1 MSRALDRLAEIAG
14 IEPSFTDYWGRET
27 IVSDETKRAL
37 LATMGFDAVDAGDSQ
52 PSPDAERS
60 SEERLQCYLPPAME
74 TGRIWVLATQLYG
87 LRSSRNWGIGDFED
101 LRALAQTAQ
110 RAGAGAIGV
119 NPLHALHPSNPRA
132 SSPYAP
138 SSRLFLNALYIDPT
152 AVPEFSAGDAP
163 AAAELEALRAAPL
176 VDYEHVAHVKWR
188 AFQRLHRSFRR
199 DHLELGTS
207 RGTAFVRFVAEQGEP
222 LQLLARYEAMAEHFR
237 ALDGLSGWLQWPA
250 EYRSPEST
258 AVAAFA
264 AERPDRVE
272 FFTYVQW
279 LAHEQLAAAAAAC
292 APMACGIYRD
302 LAVGVELNGA
312 DAWADQRTILG
323 GASLGAPPD
332 PLNAL
337 GQNWG
342 LPPMSPHAMRE
353 LDYEPFARLLRANML
368 HAGALRID
376 HVMALR
382 RCFWIPRG
390 ASPLEGAYVRYPLE
404 ELLAVVARESRRHR
418 CAVIGEDL
426 GTVPDGFRE
435 RLRDARILS
444 SRLVYFERDWQTGAF
459 HEPATYP
466 RSAASSVGTHDLPPL
481 GGWWTGDDLAVRGT
495 LALYPNEQAQREAG
509 EDRWAARF
517 ALIDALLA
525 AGAIDEGTA
534 DRLRE
539 DARHSG
545 SPDHLNE
552 LTAAVHR
559 FLAETR
565 SVAAVVQLEDVLSE
579 IDAVN
584 VPGTVNEHPNWCRKR
599 TVSVDDL
606 EGDGRLQLTGT
617 FFAEVPA

>member
-1 MSRALDRLAEIAG
+1 MSRALDRLAAIAG
-14 IEPSFTDYWGRET
+14 IEPSFVDYWGRET
-27 IVSDETKRAL
+27 VVSDETKRAL
-37 LATMGFDAVDAGDSQ
+37 LAAMGFDAGDAADLQ
-52 PSPDAERS
+52 PYAEAERPPQ
-60 SEERLQCYLPPAME
+60 ERLECYVPPAME
-74 TGRIWVLATQLYG
+74 TGRIWMLATQLYG
-87 LRSSRNWGIGDFED
+87 LRSQSNWGIGDFQD
-101 LRALAQTAQ
+101 LRALAPIAH
-110 RAGAGAIGV
+110 RAGAGGIGV

-152 AVPEFSAGDAP
+152 AIPEFSAGDAP
-163 AAAELEALRAAPL
+163 SATELDALRAEPL
-176 VDYEHVAHVKWR
+176 VDYEGVARVKWR
-188 AFQRLHRSFRR
+188 AFQHLHRSFRR
-199 DHLELGTS
+199 DHLDAGTA
-207 RGTAFVRFVAEQGEP
+207 RGGAFRAFVREQGEP

-237 ALDGLSGWLQWPA
+237 SLDGFYGWQQWPA

-264 AERPDRVE
+264 AERPDQVE
-272 FFTYVQW
+272 FFAYVQW
-279 LAHEQLAAAAAAC
+279 LAHEQLAAAAQAC

-312 DAWADQRTILG
+312 DAWADQRTIVA

-342 LPPMSPHAMRE
+342 LPPMSPHALRE
-353 LDYEPFARLLRANML
+353 QDYEPFARLLHANMRY
-368 HAGALRID
+368 AGALRID

-404 ELLAVVARESRRHR
+404 DLLAVVAATSARHR
-418 CAVIGEDL
+418 CVVVGEDL
-426 GTVPDGFRE
+426 GTVPEGFRD

-444 SRLVYFERDWQTGAF
+444 SRLVYFERDAAGAF
-459 HEPATYP
+459 LPPSSYP
-466 RSAASSVGTHDLPPL
+466 RGAASSVGTHDLPPL
-481 GGWWTGDDLAVRGT
+481 GGWWVGDDLAVRGT
-495 LALYPNEQAQREAG
+495 LALYPGEQTQREAG

-525 AGAIDEGTA
+525 AGTIDEA
-534 DRLRE
+534 AAERLRE

-545 SPDHLNE
+545 SRGCLNE
-552 LTAAVHR
+552 LTTAVHR

-606 EGDGRLQLTGT
+606 EGDARLQLTGT
-617 FFAEVPA
+617 FFAEVVA

>member
-1 MSRALDRLAEIAG
+1 MTGALDRMAEIAG

-27 IVSDETKRAL
+27 VVSDETKRAL
-37 LATMGFDAVDAGDSQ
+37 LAAMGFDGNDALELVR
-52 PSPDAERS
+52 PPA
-60 SEERLQCYLPPAME
+60 SEAPGEATACYLPPAME
-74 TGRIWVLATQLYG
+74 AGRIWMLSTQLYG

-101 LRALAQTAQ
+101 LRVLAGVAR
-110 RAGAGAIGV
+110 RAGAGGIGV
-119 NPLHALHPSNPRA
+119 NPLHALHPSNPKA
-132 SSPYAP
+132 SSPYSP
-138 SSRLFLNALYIDPT
+138 SSRLFLNALYIDPVS
-152 AVPEFSAGDAP
+152 VPEFSPADEP
-163 AAAELEALRAAPL
+163 AAAELAALRAEPL
-176 VDYEHVAHVKWR
+176 VDYERVARAKWR
-188 AFQRLHRSFRR
+188 AFERMHRAFRR
-199 DHLELGTS
+199 DHLEAGTP
-207 RGTAFVRFVAEQGEP
+207 RGAAFRRFIEEAGAP
-222 LQLLARYEAMAEHFR
+222 LQLHARYEAMAEHFR
-237 ALDGLSGWLQWPA
+237 ARDGRYGWQQWPA
-250 EYRSPEST
+250 EYRSPESP

-264 AERPDRVE
+264 AAQAERVE

-279 LAHEQLAAAAAAC
+279 IAREQLASAAQAC
-292 APMACGIYRD
+292 DAMACGIYRD

-312 DAWADQRTILG
+312 DAWADRRTIIG

-342 LPPMSPHAMRE
+342 LPPMSPHALRE
-353 LDYEPFARLLRANML
+353 QAYEPFAQLLRANML

-390 ASPLEGAYVRYPLE
+390 ASPLEGAYVRYPFE
-404 ELLAVVARESRRHR
+404 DLLAVVARESRRYR

-435 RLRDARILS
+435 RLREARILS
-444 SRLVYFERDWQTGAF
+444 SRLVYFERDGRTGAF
-459 HEPATYP
+459 LDPASYP
-466 RSAASSVGTHDLPPL
+466 RGAASSVGTHDLPPL
-481 GGWWTGDDLAVRGT
+481 GGWWIGDDLGVRAA
-495 LALYPNEQAQREAG
+495 LALYPDERTQREAG

-525 AGAIDEGTA
+525 AGALDAAAAE
-534 DRLRE
+534 RLRE
-539 DARHSG
+539 DARRSG
-545 SPDHLNE
+545 STERLDE
-552 LTAAVHR
+552 LTSAVHR

-565 SVAAVVQLEDVLSE
+565 SAAAVVQLEDVLSE

-599 TVSVDDL
+599 SVSVDDL

>member
-1 MSRALDRLAEIAG
+1 VSRALDRLAANAG
-14 IEPSFTDYWGRET
+14 IEPSYIDYWGNE
-27 IVSDETKRAL
+27 ILVSEETKRAL
-37 LATMGFDAVDAGDSQ
+37 LAAMGFDMGDAGDFEAATE
-52 PSPDAERS
+52 PERSPD
-60 SEERLQCYLPPAME
+60 ERLACYLPPAME
-74 TGRIWVLATQLYG
+74 TGRIWMLSTQLYG
-87 LRSSRNWGIGDFED
+87 LRSQRNWGIGDFED
-101 LRALAQTAQ
+101 LRALASVAQ
-110 RAGAGAIGV
+110 RAGAGGIGV

-152 AVPEFSAGDAP
+152 AVPEFSDADAP
-163 AAAELEALRAAPL
+163 AAAELKALRAEPL
-176 VDYEHVAHVKWR
+176 VDYERVARVKWR
-188 AFQRLHRSFRR
+188 AFQHMHRSFRR
-199 DHLELGTS
+199 DHLDA
-207 RGTAFVRFVAEQGEP
+207 GTARGIAFRHFVHERGEP

-237 ALDGLSGWLQWPA
+237 TLQALYGWQQWPV

-258 AVAAFA
+258 AVASFA
-264 AERPDRVE
+264 SEHADQVE

-279 LAHEQLAAAAAAC
+279 LAHEQLAAAAQAC

-312 DAWADQRTILG
+312 DAWADQRTIVA

-332 PLNAL
+332 LLNGL

-353 LDYEPFARLLRANML
+353 QNYEPFARLLHANML

-390 ASPLEGAYVRYPLE
+390 ATPREGAYVRYPME
-404 ELLAVVARESRRHR
+404 DLLAVVARMSERHK
-418 CAVIGEDL
+418 CVVVGEDL
-426 GTVPDGFRE
+426 GTVPDGLRE

-444 SRLVYFERDWQTGAF
+444 SRLVYFERDRTGAF
-459 HEPATYP
+459 NPPSSYP
-466 RSAASSVGTHDLPPL
+466 RGAASSVGTHDLPPL
-481 GGWWTGDDLAVRGT
+481 GGWWIGNDLSVHAK
-495 LALYPNEQAQREAG
+495 LALYPSEQAQREAG

-525 AGAIDEGTA
+525 AGTIDVSTA
-534 DRLRE
+534 ERLRD
-539 DARHSG
+539 DARQNG
-545 SPDHLNE
+545 SRRHLDE

-559 FLAETR
+559 FLADTR

-584 VPGTVNEHPNWCRKR
+584 VPGTVNEHPNWSRKR

-606 EGDGRLQLTGT
+606 ESDGRLQLTGT

>member
-1 MSRALDRLAEIAG
+1 MSRALDRLAAIAG
-14 IEPSFTDYWGRET
+14 IEPSFIDYWGRET
-27 IVSDETKRAL
+27 VVSDETKRAL
-37 LATMGFDAVDAGDSQ
+37 LATMGFDTGDVRDLQ
-52 PSPDAERS
+52 PSPDAEPTQQ
-60 SEERLQCYLPPAME
+60 ERLQCYLPPAME
-74 TGRIWVLATQLYG
+74 AGRVWVLATQLYG
-87 LRSSRNWGIGDFED
+87 LRSRRNWGIGDFED
-101 LRALAQTAQ
+101 LRALARVAK
-110 RAGAGAIGV
+110 RAGAGGIGV
-119 NPLHALHPSNPRA
+119 NPLHALHPSNPHA

-152 AVPEFSAGDAP
+152 AVPEFSTDDAP
-163 AAAELEALRAAPL
+163 VAAELEALRAEPL
-176 VDYEHVAHVKWR
+176 VDYERVARLKWV
-188 AFQRLHRSFRR
+188 AFRRLHRSFRR
-199 DHLELGTS
+199 DHLEA
-207 RGTAFVRFVAEQGEP
+207 GTARGAAFARFQKKQGEP

-237 ALDGLSGWLQWPA
+237 TLDGLYGWQQWPV

-264 AERPDRVE
+264 AEHADEVE
-272 FFTYVQW
+272 FFAYVQW
-279 LAHEQLAAAAAAC
+279 LAHEQLAVAAAAC
-292 APMACGIYRD
+292 APMAFGIYRD

-342 LPPMSPHAMRE
+342 LPPLSPHAMRE
-353 LDYEPFARLLRANML
+353 RNYEPFARLLRANMQ

-404 ELLAVVARESRRHR
+404 DLLAVVARESRRHR
-418 CAVIGEDL
+418 CAVVGEDL

-444 SRLVYFERDWQTGAF
+444 SRLVYFERNWQTGAF
-459 HEPATYP
+459 LEPATYP
-466 RSAASSVGTHDLPPL
+466 RGAASSVGTHDLPPI
-481 GGWWTGDDLAVRGT
+481 GGWWTGDDLAVRAT
-495 LALYPNEQAQREAG
+495 LALYPDERTQREAG

-525 AGAIDEGTA
+525 AGAIDAEAA
-534 DRLRE
+534 DRLRD
-539 DARHSG
+539 DARQNG
-545 SPDHLNE
+545 TLAYLNE

>member
-1 MSRALDRLAEIAG
+1 
-14 IEPSFTDYWGRET
+14 
-27 IVSDETKRAL
+27 
-37 LATMGFDAVDAGDSQ
+37 
-52 PSPDAERS
+52 
-60 SEERLQCYLPPAME
+60 
-74 TGRIWVLATQLYG
+74 
-87 LRSSRNWGIGDFED
+87 
-101 LRALAQTAQ
+101 
-110 RAGAGAIGV
+110 
-119 NPLHALHPSNPRA
+119 
-132 SSPYAP
+132 
-138 SSRLFLNALYIDPT
+138 
-152 AVPEFSAGDAP
+152 
-163 AAAELEALRAAPL
+163 
-176 VDYEHVAHVKWR
+176 
-188 AFQRLHRSFRR
+188 
-199 DHLELGTS
+199 
-207 RGTAFVRFVAEQGEP
+207 
-222 LQLLARYEAMAEHFR
+222 
-237 ALDGLSGWLQWPA
+237 
-250 EYRSPEST
+250 
-258 AVAAFA
+258 
-264 AERPDRVE
+264 
-272 FFTYVQW
+272 
-279 LAHEQLAAAAAAC
+279 
-292 APMACGIYRD
+292 MACGIYRD

-332 PLNAL
+332 PLNGL

-353 LDYEPFARLLRANML
+353 QNYEPFARLLRANML

-404 ELLAVVARESRRHR
+404 DLLAVVARESRRHR

-459 HEPATYP
+459 LAPASYP

-481 GGWWTGDDLAVRGT
+481 GGWWTGDDLAVRGM
-495 LALYPNEQAQREAG
+495 LALYPDERTQREAG

-525 AGAIDEGTA
+525 AGAIDEAAA

-565 SVAAVVQLEDVLSE
+565 SAAAVVQLEDVLSE

-584 VPGTVNEHPNWCRKR
+584 VPGNGERASEL
-599 TVSVDDL
+599 VSQAHRERGRSRRRRALAADRDVLCGGTCVKAVVMAGGEGSRLRPLTSSRPKPLAPIANKPVMHHIVDLLRRHGITEIIATLHYLAD
-606 EGDGRLQLTGT
+606 EIENYFGDGSEMGVKMHYVVEDTPLGTAGAVKLAERHLSGERFVDHLRRRADRHGSRRAARLPRT
-617 FFAEVPA
+617 